1 MTDIKKLRE
10 LAEMRS
16 RDGYVNMVAEC
27 EAIIELIDRLER
39 AEAQLAGANEVAEFY
54 GNKNNWNRDANG
66 WRHDMIEQDLDDETL
81 TDFEGR
87 FSGKRARQYLQKWG
101 GK

>member
-1 MTDIKKLRE
+1 MTDLKKLRK

-27 EAIIELIDRLER
+27 EAIIELLDRLER
-39 AEAQLAGANEVAEFY
+39 YEKALTYYAYEIVADSLNAGKTTITTATGRIAREALE
-54 GNKNNWNRDANG
+54 
-66 WRHDMIEQDLDDETL
+66 
-81 TDFEGR
+81 
-87 FSGKRARQYLQKWG
+87 G

>member
-27 EAIIELIDRLER
+27 EAIIELLDRLER
-39 AEAQLAGANEVAEFY
+39 YREALEYY
-54 GNKNNWNRDANG
+54 GFKLVPDSLN
-66 WRHDMIEQDLDDETL
+66 
-81 TDFEGR
+81 
-87 FSGKRARQYLQKWG
+87 SGKTAITTDTGRIAREALEG